1 MGFVIVLM
9 VLFTKPVMIIPILIA
24 IGVVQVVCGNFLA
37 PALMSGN
44 VGLHPVF
51 IIFSIF
57 FFGALFGGL
66 GMIMAVPLAGTIKVI
81 GGYIISVFAS
91 REETELKSD

>member
-1 MGFVIVLM
+1 VIVLL
-9 VLFTKPVMIIPILIA
+9 VLFTNPAMIIPILIV

-57 FFGALFGGL
+57 FFGAMFGGV
-66 GMIMAVPLAGTIKVI
+66 GMIMAVPMAGTIKVI
-81 GGYIISVFAS
+81 AGYIISLFSSKDV
-91 REETELKSD
+91 TDLKKD